1 MNFLKCVWC
10 FELTLPLK
18 KAGFVPGLLT
28 FVCLCVHLSFFLF
41 FQVILP
47 LRIVITNCS
56 ALNKLF
62 RFKYKIIL

>member
-1 MNFLKCVWC
+1 MNFLKCFWC

-28 FVCLCVHLSFFLF
+28 FVSLCLHLGFFFF

-47 LRIVITNCS
+47 LIVITNCS

>member
-1 MNFLKCVWC
+1 MNFLKCFWC
-10 FELTLPLK
+10 FELNFALK
-18 KAGFVPGLLT
+18 MAGFVPGLLT
-28 FVCLCVHLSFFLF
+28 FVCLCLHLSFF

-47 LRIVITNCS
+47 LVVTNCS

>member
-28 FVCLCVHLSFFLF
+28 FVCLCVHLSFFF
-41 FQVILP
+41 FFPSHL
-47 LRIVITNCS
+47 TFKNS
-56 ALNKLF
+56 DNKLF
-62 RFKYKIIL
+62 SFEQTLQIQV